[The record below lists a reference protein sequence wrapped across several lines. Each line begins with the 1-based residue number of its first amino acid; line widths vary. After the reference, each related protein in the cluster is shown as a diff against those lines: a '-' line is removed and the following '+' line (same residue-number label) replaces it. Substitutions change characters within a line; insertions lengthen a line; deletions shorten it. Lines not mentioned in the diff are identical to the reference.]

1 MSATDINNKTV
12 KENPNVIGMVIDS
25 WNDSRQDIK
34 DVDIL
39 VGDEVCMC
47 DLLQLYK
54 LQQLI
59 NKYNIKSFKFFG
71 DNFQLEPIGFKDETR
86 TVHSDFVYNSLV
98 LLKNYRAY
106 KFPKEI
112 NFLNDHKTDY
122 KDLDTLREIFET
134 KRYSPEIIET
144 RLTEVQNGH
153 KNSHFFIA
161 YMNKTV
167 NDINQICYD
176 IKKKECCEQCEN
188 NITIESYTFCK
199 KCIRKFDYLCCTNKK
214 FDTILRNKEDE
225 YVEKKMVP
233 KQILPKQILEYSNRV
248 MVSKINGSIKYIK
261 TSKCANYLY
270 NGQKLNI
277 EPNEFEGYDI
287 RANKDLFYMKKED
300 INKLD
305 FSLMFAITVHKSQ
318 GRSVENITFIIDK
331 DNLDSNL
338 IFTALTRT
346 ENPTK
351 ILILNKL
358 DKDDINFN
366 NIPYHLS
373 EEAMCETI
381 YKSQRQGD
389 PLSGKKY
396 RDVFIEQTINKP
408 SWIEFMVSERSPA
421 KHRDIFK
428 ICQKLYSNIL

>member
-1 MSATDINNKTV
+1 
-12 KENPNVIGMVIDS
+12 
-25 WNDSRQDIK
+25 
-34 DVDIL
+34 
-39 VGDEVCMC
+39 
-47 DLLQLYK
+47 
-54 LQQLI
+54 
-59 NKYNIKSFKFFG
+59 
-71 DNFQLEPIGFKDETR
+71 
-86 TVHSDFVYNSLV
+86 
-98 LLKNYRAY
+98 
-106 KFPKEI
+106 
-112 NFLNDHKTDY
+112 
-122 KDLDTLREIFET
+122 
-134 KRYSPEIIET
+134 
-144 RLTEVQNGH
+144 
-153 KNSHFFIA
+153 
-161 YMNKTV
+161 
-167 NDINQICYD
+167 
-176 IKKKECCEQCEN
+176 
-188 NITIESYTFCK
+188 
-199 KCIRKFDYLCCTNKK
+199 
-214 FDTILRNKEDE
+214 
-225 YVEKKMVP
+225 
-233 KQILPKQILEYSNRV
+233 